1 MSLWLRCKTEYNRT
15 KTIERATMQLN
26 NILKSYYGTALLS
39 CPLLRIHYTLIY
51 VVISMVLICIIDD
64 GNRNEYFFQI
74 SYPAIWNIK
83 REIGKFQL

>member
-1 MSLWLRCKTEYNRT
+1 MLMSLWLRCKTEYNRT

-26 NILKSYYGTALLS
+26 NILKSYY
-39 CPLLRIHYTLIY
+39 
-51 VVISMVLICIIDD
+51 DD